1 VDSARERRRSQRSHV
16 FSGRATASLRGPIWN
31 PCLVPSTGEIIAELV
46 DLEEGYITYT
56 PDGYYTAS
64 PEGDALVVLRANDN
78 SLTNDEAIKARYRR
92 PDIVEARLSVL
103 MS

>member
-1 VDSARERRRSQRSHV
+1 MFSADGRRLV
-16 FSGRATASLRGPIWN
+16 SGDQSGIRVWS
-31 PCLVPSTGEIIAELV
+31 PSTGEIIAELV